1 MRAQADGRSMVGGE
15 DSAMPV
21 TDSGRLGS
29 AHRLARLVISGVLL
43 GFAFACPFAAR
54 LGPTVQWLS
63 ALAGAMLLV
72 TAVTGSCPVV
82 GMLRRRSGV

>member
-1 MRAQADGRSMVGGE
+1 MRSHADGRSMVGGE

-21 TDSGRLGS
+21 TDSGRLGP
-29 AHRLARLVISGVLL
+29 AHRLARLAIAGVLL

-54 LGPTVQWLS
+54 LGPPMQWVS

-72 TAVTGSCPVV
+72 TAATGSCPVI
-82 GMLRRRSGV
+82 GLLRRRSGV